1 MNTSAWTRAIRRG
14 LLPIALG
21 VVCWIVSI
29 PATEDLDPLL
39 KWLGLIFVVLGLV
52 TIVASG
58 RTYAADERVLARG
71 RRGEG

>member
-1 MNTSAWTRAIRRG
+1 MNASAWSRAIRRG
-14 LLPIALG
+14 ILPIALG

-52 TIVASG
+52 TIVASA

-71 RRGEG
+71 PGRES

>member
-1 MNTSAWTRAIRRG
+1 MNTTAWTRAIRRG
-14 LLPIALG
+14 ILPIGLG

-52 TIVASG
+52 TVVASA

-71 RRGEG
+71 PRREG